1 MTANQVAWP
10 MGMSDQ
16 DPSLGARPLF
26 FNPQGFL
33 IAILEDADQAEQAK
47 AGLVEAGFASTELRV
62 YTSQQILEDHERF
75 LAQRTLARR
84 VVGAVTD
91 DPDTIELYFGYA
103 RAGRSAL
110 WVRVADKADA
120 DRAVRGLADH
130 PVLHFRHYGHGRQ
143 DDLHIR

>member
-16 DPSLGARPLF
+16 DPSLGARPLA

-33 IAILEDADQAEQAK
+33 VAILEDADQAEQAK

-110 WVRVADKADA
+110 WIHVPDDDA
-120 DRAVRGLADH
+120 DRAVRALADH
-130 PVLHFRHYGHGRQ
+130 QVLHFRYYGHDSQQ
-143 DDLHIR
+143 DIHLR

>member
-16 DPSLGARPLF
+16 DPSLGARPLA

-110 WVRVADKADA
+110 WIHVPDDDA
-120 DRAVRGLADH
+120 DRAVRALADH
-130 PVLHFRHYGHGRQ
+130 QVLHFRHYGHDSQQ
-143 DDLHIR
+143 DIHLR